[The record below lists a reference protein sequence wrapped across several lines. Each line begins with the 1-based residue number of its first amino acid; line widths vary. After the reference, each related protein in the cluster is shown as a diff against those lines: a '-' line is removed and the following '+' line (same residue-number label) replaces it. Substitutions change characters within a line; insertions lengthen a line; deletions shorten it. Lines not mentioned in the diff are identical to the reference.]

1 MKATEPQVAQI
12 TLFNLSFITEPIHCP
27 NLRQLC
33 NGLDVGYLW
42 FISPLCWLLQKLKD
56 VEILREWCPLQPH

>member
-33 NGLDVGYLW
+33 NGLDVGYSNGLFHHCVDCYKSW
-42 FISPLCWLLQKLKD
+42 KMLK
-56 VEILREWCPLQPH
+56 

>member
-1 MKATEPQVAQI
+1 MGQRMIPFSHIMTDQTELKQLMKATEPQVAQI

-33 NGLDVGYLW
+33 NGLDVGYL
-42 FISPLCWLLQKLKD
+42 
-56 VEILREWCPLQPH
+56 